1 MAPIMTKETLIPDL
15 PLEPADTVQ
24 DHCYRRLR
32 HAVMLG
38 LIAPGTQLTLRG
50 LAEQMGLSPT
60 PIREAVRRLSSER
73 GIDVLGNRRLQVPPM
88 TAGRFEELVALRV
101 MLETHA
107 ALRALPHIADRQ
119 IDAMEALD
127 QQMDQALRQQDLD
140 ELTRLNQEFH
150 RLLYTANP
158 DQAAQPMI
166 ESLWLQLGPV
176 QRQVL
181 RGITNHY
188 KIDRHKEMLAALR
201 SRNEQALTDA
211 LRADITEGSI
221 QLGRQALGL
230 PESAM

>member
-1 MAPIMTKETLIPDL
+1 MTKETSIPDL
-15 PLEPADTVQ
+15 PMETGDTVQ
-24 DHCYRRLR
+24 DNCYRRLR

-50 LAEQMGLSPT
+50 LALQMGLSPT

-73 GIDVLGNRRLQVPPM
+73 GIDVLGNRRLQIPPM
-88 TAGRFEELVALRV
+88 TAGRFEELVALRI

-119 IDAMEALD
+119 IDAMEAVD
-127 QQMDQALRQQDLD
+127 REMDTALQAQDLD
-140 ELTRLNQEFH
+140 GLTRLNQEFH
-150 RLLYTANP
+150 RLLYCANP

-166 ESLWLQLGPV
+166 ESLWLQLGPF

-181 RGITNHY
+181 RGITDHY

-201 SRNEQALTDA
+201 ARDAQALVA
-211 LRADITEGSI
+211 SLRADITDGSI
-221 QLGRQALGL
+221 RLGRRALDL
-230 PESAM
+230 PEDSA